1 MPAVSAASD
10 WIRWSR
16 SWYDAL
22 RRARY
27 STPAN
32 AARVSARAPAYQAVS
47 RPRSVCMSR
56 LHDVADPAH
65 RVDQLGFAP
74 VVDLLAQPRDHD
86 VHDVRTGVEMV
97 VPGVLRDESPRH
109 DPTLMA
115 HQVLEP
121 RVFFGSELE
130 ELPTAPYLA
139 APRVECQVRHL
150 QHRRRDRLGA
160 PPERLHPSEQ
170 LLQGERLCDVV
181 VGAHLERL
189 HLEIHGVLCREHQLR
204 QVLAAIA
211 QRAQHLEARH
221 RRKTQV
227 EHQQIVVAAGRE
239 AKLFSADPNQVCV
252 EAGFGQA
259 ALHVLYDGLVVFS
272 DEDLHPVGR
281 YTLKFDPTPT
291 CDSTSI
297 RPRCSAM
304 MP

>member
-16 SWYDAL
+16 SWYEAL
-22 RRARY
+22 RRSRY

-32 AARVSARAPAYQAVS
+32 AARVSASAPEYQAVS

-86 VHDVRTGVEMV
+86 VHDVGAGVEMV

-109 DPTLMA
+109 DPALMA
-115 HQVLEP
+115 HQVLEH

-139 APRVECQVRHL
+139 APRVERQVRHL
-150 QHRRRDRLGA
+150 EHRRRDRLGA

-170 LLQGERLCDVV
+170 LLQGERDRKST
-181 VGAHLERL
+181 RL
-189 HLEIHGVLCREHQLR
+189 NSSHGYISYAVFCLKKK
-204 QVLAAIA
+204 
-211 QRAQHLEARH
+211 
-221 RRKTQV
+221 KT
-227 EHQQIVVAAGRE
+227 
-239 AKLFSADPNQVCV
+239 
-252 EAGFGQA
+252 
-259 ALHVLYDGLVVFS
+259 
-272 DEDLHPVGR
+272 
-281 YTLKFDPTPT
+281 
-291 CDSTSI
+291 TS
-297 RPRCSAM
+297 
-304 MP
+304 